1 MNLPTYNVYVSETA
15 TAAKAAPFAA
25 GTIGLGSYAT
35 QCDYRNVTITTA
47 DGKTQTVDLSQLNQL
62 RGTWKAEGGVMSQ
75 TSNEQ
80 LTMALLNGFSS
91 NDYTLSL
98 QARKTGGLEG
108 FFIYYGMDA
117 QGRNGYA
124 ANLAGWNNQ
133 TSAIQ
138 PIRGGRTNDVLGR
151 QVRHTVENNKWYDV
165 KIVVKPEQVTVSVD
179 GKDVLSVRPQG
190 STRQFCQTGYDTK
203 SGELIVKVVNG
214 TDQPYTRTFNIAG
227 AGTVTPQ
234 GKVITLSGDANA
246 ENSFEQPKLIA
257 PVESTYAKFGKQF
270 TYEFKPM
277 SYTILRIKTK

>member
-1 MNLPTYNVYVSETA
+1 MCVVA
-15 TAAKAAPFAA
+15 
-25 GTIGLGSYAT
+25 
-35 QCDYRNVTITTA
+35 CC
-47 DGKTQTVDLSQLNQL
+47 
-62 RGTWKAEGGVMSQ
+62 
-75 TSNEQ
+75 
-80 LTMALLNGFSS
+80 
-91 NDYTLSL
+91 
-98 QARKTGGLEG
+98 TGRLCTE
-108 FFIYYGMDA
+108 
-117 QGRNGYA
+117 RCHPN
-124 ANLAGWNNQ
+124 
-133 TSAIQ
+133 
-138 PIRGGRTNDVLGR
+138 R
-151 QVRHTVENNKWYDV
+151 
-165 KIVVKPEQVTVSVD
+165 PEQVTVSVD